1 LTVDNSE
8 IINQSASFIF
18 DIIIKK
24 STGVKHRKPSDLLQV
39 LGIGFG
45 IAILVGNSVGIG
57 ILRMPGEVAS
67 HLHSEW
73 PIMGLWVLIGVL
85 SLIGATIYA
94 EASAAY
100 PYSGGPYAISEHV
113 FGQGPGFTV
122 GCCDWILNTSG
133 NAALS
138 IAASEYFIITLT
150 GYPLSKAGL
159 AALIIIMLSFI
170 QWFGMHSSRVIQH
183 SLSILKTLGL
193 LFLVGAFFVH
203 GHTAAAPHRTAAWA
217 IHSPVS
223 IFGAMVFSFRAV
235 FFTYAG
241 WNAPIY
247 FAEENKDP
255 VRSIPRSLIWGVA
268 SITVIYVLVNA
279 ALLYLMPVSAI
290 AQSKLAVA
298 EGAHIVFGHQARLIV
313 TIISIIIVLSGLY
326 PSVLFAPRIIFGMA
340 RSGIFFPFA
349 ATVNSYFIP
358 GAALIASGAI
368 AIIFALSGTFEFVIA
383 MTTFLFLFVDTSVYA
398 AALYSRWTGRAAF
411 PFHAPGFPVA
421 HIFMILVNAALVA
434 SIFVKDPRSSI
445 YGTLIILS
453 TVPLYFVYKR
463 KVHPKM

>member
-1 LTVDNSE
+1 M
-8 IINQSASFIF
+8 
-18 DIIIKK
+18 
-24 STGVKHRKPSDLLQV
+24 KHRKPSDLLQV

-67 HLHSEW
+67 YLNSEW

-113 FGQGPGFTV
+113 FGEGPGFTV
-122 GCCDWILNTSG
+122 GCCDWILNVSG

-138 IAASEYFIITLT
+138 IAASEYFITLT
-150 GYPLSKAGL
+150 GYSLPKAGL
-159 AALIIIMLSFI
+159 AALIIIVLSAI

-193 LFLVGAFFVH
+193 LFLVEAFFVH
-203 GHTAAAPHRTAAWA
+203 GHTTAAPHRAAALA

-223 IFGAMVFSFRAV
+223 IFGAIVFSFRAV

-255 VRSIPRSLIWGVA
+255 VRSIPRSLIWGVV

-326 PSVLFAPRIIFGMA
+326 PSIQYAPRIIFGMA

-349 ATVNSYFIP
+349 AMVNSYFIP
-358 GAALIASGAI
+358 GAALIASGVI
-368 AIIFALSGTFEFVIA
+368 AIVFAVSGTFEFVIA

-398 AALYSRWTGRAAF
+398 AALYARWTGRAAF

-421 HIFMILVNAALVA
+421 HIFMILVNTALVV

-445 YGTLIILS
+445 LGGLIVLS

-463 KVHPKM
+463 MVHPKL